1 MAKKDLKSF
10 LGQKIELDKLEETP
24 ELIVTVRHDIEKLND
39 MTKKELLAYVKKYD
53 LNISSRKKKEEIIQ
67 QIIKS

>member
-1 MAKKDLKSF
+1 MAKKNLRTF
-10 LGQKIELDKLEETP
+10 LGQRIELDKLEETP
-24 ELIVTVRHDIEKLND
+24 ELVVTIRHDIEKLNE
-39 MTKKELLAYVKKYD
+39 MTKKELLAYIKKYD